1 MSIAAR
7 AVSSRATSSTSLAG
21 MAVAMALRPVKG
33 ERDELG
39 EAVLQLGGDGGG
51 DIAGRAGAL
60 AVGRA
65 PEFQVGVVVHAELHG
80 GGVDERLE
88 ALGELERDGVG
99 PIPRLDRGRDVL
111 PRDDAIA
118 GHQRPPMNWAS
129 SAMRSPG
136 ATGEPTSGLVPRK
149 ASVTGALLCP
159 PGVPPRPRA
168 APSSGKGPLT

>member
-21 MAVAMALRPVKG
+21 MALAMALLAKG

-51 DIAGRAGAL
+51 DVARRAGAL

-88 ALGELERDGVG
+88 AFGELERDGVG
-99 PIPRLDRGRDVL
+99 PIPRLDRGREVL
-111 PRDDAIA
+111 P
-118 GHQRPPMNWAS
+118 
-129 SAMRSPG
+129 
-136 ATGEPTSGLVPRK
+136 
-149 ASVTGALLCP
+149 
-159 PGVPPRPRA
+159 
-168 APSSGKGPLT
+168 

>member
-21 MAVAMALRPVKG
+21 MALAMALRPVKG

-118 GHQRPPMNWAS
+118 AHQRPPMNW
-129 SAMRSPG
+129 P
-136 ATGEPTSGLVPRK
+136 
-149 ASVTGALLCP
+149 TGAF
-159 PGVPPRPRA
+159 RPRA
-168 APSSGKGPLT
+168 PTAEARPGS